1 MDQAEKLRQMAD
13 EDAMAGPRIIAVTS
27 GKGGVGKT
35 NMSLNLGI
43 AFADMDY
50 RVVLV
55 DMDLGLAN
63 IEVLLG
69 VNSRFNLQHVI
80 TGEKTIDD
88 IIIADAS
95 GVMVV
100 PGSNGLA
107 EMADLPR
114 DRRLRVIQQMEQI
127 ELPADIIIIDT
138 MAGMSRNV
146 VDFAL
151 AADEILLV
159 TTPEPSSVLD
169 AYAMIKTIHKNDRFV
184 PIRLV
189 MNQTTNMAQARQVC
203 NKIEEVSSKFL
214 NCSIKTVGFVQHD
227 ESVGRS
233 VMRRRP
239 LIELYPNSPAAR
251 GIRQIA
257 EVMAD
262 HKPRQTADKPVG
274 VFKRLAAA
282 FGVTPGS

>member
-1 MDQAEKLRQMAD
+1 MDQAEKLRDMTDGAL
-13 EDAMAGPRIIAVTS
+13 AGPKIIAVTS

-50 RVVLV
+50 RVVIV
-55 DMDLGLAN
+55 DMHLGLAN
-63 IEVLLG
+63 VEVLLG
-69 VNSRFNLQHVI
+69 VNSEFNLQHVI
-80 TGEKTIDD
+80 TGEKSIDD
-88 IIIADAS
+88 VIIADTS
-95 GVMVV
+95 GILVV

-107 EMADLPR
+107 EMADLPPEQ
-114 DRRLRVIQQMEQI
+114 RLQVIRKMEQI
-127 ELPADIIIIDT
+127 ELPADIIIVDT

-146 VDFAL
+146 IDFTL

-184 PIRLV
+184 PIRLA
-189 MNQTTNMAQARQVC
+189 MNQVSNMAQARQVC
-203 NKIEEVSSKFL
+203 VKLEEVSTRFL
-214 NCSIKTVGFVQHD
+214 DCAIKTVGNVPHD
-227 ESVGRS
+227 ESVGRA

-239 LIELYPNSPAAR
+239 LIELYPNSPAAK

-257 EVMAD
+257 ETISD
-262 HKPRQTADKPVG
+262 HKLQPVEEKPGG
-274 VFKRLAAA
+274 VFQRLAAA
-282 FGVTPGS
+282 FGVSSGSS

>member
-1 MDQAEKLRQMAD
+1 MDQADKLRQMAD
-13 EDAMAGPRIIAVTS
+13 ETMAGPRIIAVTS

-35 NMSLNLGI
+35 NVSLNLGI
-43 AFADMDY
+43 ALADMDY

-63 IEVLLG
+63 VEVLLG
-69 VNSRFNLQHVI
+69 VNSQFNLQHVI
-80 TGEKTIDD
+80 TGEKNIDD
-88 IIIADAS
+88 IVIADAS

-114 DRRLRVIQQMEQI
+114 DRRIRVIEQMEQI
-127 ELPADIIIIDT
+127 DLPADIIIIDT

-146 VDFAL
+146 IDFTL
-151 AADEILLV
+151 AADEVLLV

-169 AYAMIKTIHKNDRFV
+169 AYAMIKTIHQNDRFV

-189 MNQTTNMAQARQVC
+189 MNQVSGMNQARQVSH
-203 NKIEEVSSKFL
+203 KIEQVAERFL
-214 NCSIKTVGFVQHD
+214 GCSIKTVGYVPHD
-227 ESVGRS
+227 QAVGKA

-239 LIELYPNSPAAR
+239 LIELYPNSSAAQ
-251 GIRQIA
+251 GIRQLA
-257 EVMAD
+257 ESMAD
-262 HKPRQTADKPVG
+262 HRPMTAEQKPVG
-274 VFKRLAAA
+274 VFQRLAAA
-282 FGVTPGS
+282 LGVTGTR